1 MVAKVTM
8 SWAAS
13 NVLALTLIF
22 LPAGTFAYWQGWLF
36 LGVCGV
42 CSSLTFL
49 YLAKN
54 DRELLGRRLRGPMQE
69 ARGAQKVI
77 ATAMYLCLFFNVV
90 LSALDHRFGWTGNVP
105 LLVLVGNVLVVAGL
119 YLYFLVYRENRFAA
133 ATVEVA
139 EGQHVISTGPY
150 GIVRHPLYV
159 ALVTVAA
166 GIPLALESYLGLIF
180 VVPLVAL
187 VVWRLLDEEALLA
200 KNLSGYAEYQVQ
212 TRWRLIPGVF

>member
-1 MVAKVTM
+1 MVAKMAISCVVC
-8 SWAAS
+8 
-13 NVLALTLIF
+13 NVLALTSIF

-42 CSSLTFL
+42 CSGLTFL

-54 DRELLGRRLRGPMQE
+54 DRELLERRLRGPMRE
-69 ARGAQKVI
+69 ARGAQKFI
-77 ATAMYLCLFFNVV
+77 ATAMYLCLFFSVA

-105 LLVLVGNVLVVAGL
+105 LLVFVGNLLVVAGL

-133 ATVEVA
+133 ATVEIA
-139 EGQHVISTGPY
+139 KDQRVISTGLY

-159 ALVTVAA
+159 ALVTVAV
-166 GIPLALESYLGLIF
+166 GIPLALESYWGLIF
-180 VVPLVAL
+180 IVLLVAL

-200 KNLSGYAEYQVQ
+200 KNLSGYAEYQMQ